1 MSKGPA
7 PSLPVKSSS
16 FADERDFLS
25 TTEPD
30 PELTAL
36 PAPPKRERTT
46 AVVLMVV
53 TAIAA
58 LAMSA
63 LLFGEARYAL
73 APSAPEEVGDLAT
86 LKPGAELSNHYVL
99 ATGLLGASGA
109 IRYARTAESDSFR
122 LMPVAGNPGLW
133 VEIRVP
139 EGFEGP
145 RFVPPTKFAGRLVPL
160 KSAGMRHVGLSKS
173 VKDQTDVAIPEGA
186 WLLIDGSSPRASR
199 WAIALAAMFVAFA
212 GWNLFGVARVLRTV
226 KDDGGKGGGGEDE
239 GEKDDEKA
247 TA

>member
-1 MSKGPA
+1 MTKGSA
-7 PSLPVKSSS
+7 PSLPAKSGPFDDGPSI
-16 FADERDFLS
+16 LS

-46 AVVLMVV
+46 AVILMVV
-53 TAIAA
+53 TAVAA
-58 LAMSA
+58 IAMSV

-73 APSAPEEVGDLAT
+73 ASSTPVEMGELAT
-86 LKPGAELSNHYVL
+86 IQPAADLSNRYVF

-122 LMPVAGNPGLW
+122 LMPVAGNPSIW

-145 RFVPPTKFAGRLVPL
+145 RFVPPTKFAGRLVPMA
-160 KSAGMRHVGLSKS
+160 KAGMRHVGLAKA
-173 VKDQTDVAIPEGA
+173 VKDQTDVTIPPDA

-199 WAIALAAMFVAFA
+199 WAIALAAMFLAFA
-212 GWNLFGVARVLRTV
+212 GWNLFGVARVLRPV
-226 KDDGGKGGGGEDE
+226 RDGS
-239 GEKDDEKA
+239 KA
-247 TA
+247 

>member
-1 MSKGPA
+1 VTKGSA
-7 PSLPVKSSS
+7 PTLPVKTGP
-16 FADERDFLS
+16 FDGPLLS

-30 PELTAL
+30 PELEAL

-46 AVVLMVV
+46 AVVLMVL
-53 TAIAA
+53 TAVAA
-58 LAMSA
+58 VAMSV

-73 APSAPEEVGDLAT
+73 ATSAPAEVGDLAT
-86 LKPGAELSNHYVL
+86 IQPAEGMANKYVF

-122 LMPVAGNPGLW
+122 LMPVAGNPSIW

-145 RFVPPTKFAGRLVPL
+145 RFVPPTKFAGRLVPMA
-160 KSAGMRHVGLSKS
+160 KAGMRHVGLAKA
-173 VKDQTDVAIPEGA
+173 VKDQTDVTVPEGA

-199 WAIALAAMFVAFA
+199 WAIALAAMFLAFA
-212 GWNLFGVARVLRTV
+212 GWNLFGVARVLRPV
-226 KDDGGKGGGGEDE
+226 HDKN
-239 GEKDDEKA
+239 KA
-247 TA
+247 

>member
-1 MSKGPA
+1 MTKGSAPTLPA
-7 PSLPVKSSS
+7 KTGP
-16 FADERDFLS
+16 FDEAMLS
-25 TTEPD
+25 TSEPD
-30 PELTAL
+30 PELEAL

-53 TAIAA
+53 TAAA
-58 LAMSA
+58 AIAMSV

-73 APSAPEEVGDLAT
+73 ASSAPTEIGDLAT
-86 LKPGAELSNHYVL
+86 LKPTEDLSNKYVF

-122 LMPVAGNPGLW
+122 LMPVAGNPDLW

-145 RFVPPTKFAGRLVPL
+145 RFVPPTKFAGRLVPMA
-160 KSAGMRHVGLSKS
+160 KAGMRHVGLAKA
-173 VKDQTDVAIPEGA
+173 VKDQTDVTIPRGA

-199 WAIALAAMFVAFA
+199 WAIALAAMFLAFA
-212 GWNLFGVARVLRTV
+212 GWNLFGVARVLRPV
-226 KDDGGKGGGGEDE
+226 KDGGPRA
-239 GEKDDEKA
+239 KA
-247 TA
+247 S